1 MKQELDYATTE
12 ESYPHSP
19 EAISPLFK
27 NNLSRFNLNN
37 MRKEELLKFTLQE
50 AESKLTAVQGQKRI
64 ICRTLKE
71 KSDIIL
77 NYIEKNREDIR
88 RLENQIQQLEI
99 NSAHMTNTI
108 KRHNRLKVDAFKAA
122 LKPLQEVIEMLE
134 ISKNECEKNI
144 ENIDI
149 KLGTLSKTE
158 TEILSNLE
166 EKKSEENAI
175 TKQKEGLIGALEEIA
190 ISHPWY
196 YKEYVTDKE
205 TKETLMKI
213 RDKKKHQVANLNE
226 IDKIIEELTKQSTLL
241 AYDIDALRSQ
251 KISTESLNKNEIE
264 LLQLEE
270 FLNLQCKSFAGPK
283 LSEIIKEL
291 CTIGNFPIDQMILKE
306 QFRIIEQKEL
316 EIIEKAKYEQE
327 YYENRLTELSKN
339 VEELEVEN
347 YALISVQQS
356 DQNLEKKLKKSRK
369 ELEETRQKAEYFM
382 KDYNSKIKTIGKWKS
397 ENRNIL
403 LITDTARIPTDDQV
417 IDGFYSKL
425 KPFFSDS
432 EHWRAME
439 SVILRYVEKAKERDC
454 IQELSVQ
461 HQMKDDKNIESKI
474 EILKKIKAIRT
485 TKENE
490 RQQMQK
496 CLEITILS
504 EKKTLRSLESSK
516 LESESAKKNYFKEK
530 LQKTLSPR
538 NNSSKN
544 QKTYGEKAMRKIIE
558 KESAEVKTQ
567 FEKEKLEIK
576 AKLETLYQR
585 KKNWDET
592 LENLKKEI
600 TDNYQIKLN
609 SIQQEKNLLSI
620 EREKYKLELD
630 TLIEAENEAN
640 SKLNDLAETKKNELV
655 KNAKSV
661 AKKHGGEITSKIDKL
676 YALHHKKESEICS
689 FETELIKLEGGLR
702 DKETIAELEIIKIKS
717 RIQNIKEELFEL
729 EKAKKKTEKLEKTI
743 SKIDISQSD
752 FISDVESSSEALAIQ
767 KSPINFNRIESPEME
782 KVSSPEASNSYID
795 IYEVIKDQDEDNL
808 ESPQFTPKF
817 NKITTGFE
825 GYDIVSDVSSEIQF
839 PTEANYKYADSD
851 AKYKHFF
858 DCILPL
864 LEGTIIYKLF
874 KGKNLKIFDL
884 LEGRVCTPEECGY
897 AIRKMKLNKNLGKL
911 EIRNIGKAGVESS
924 IIIDQIVAIVI
935 PTITS
940 DIIKARGKNNEE
952 EQTLEKSEE
961 YNKCYRDMKAMGSVD
976 TESPAF
982 VYKAK
987 ETSYFQFFITL
998 KNGRVDFIAEGL
1010 NIYKTWLAGIKTLI
1024 KNRKDLERLKFKII
1038 QY

>member
-1 MKQELDYATTE
+1 MKQEYDYATTE

-19 EAISPLFK
+19 EAVSPLFK

-50 AESKLTAVQGQKRI
+50 AESKLVAVQGQKRI

-77 NYIEKNREDIR
+77 NCIQKNRKDIEK
-88 RLENQIQQLEI
+88 LENQIQKLES
-99 NSAHMTNTI
+99 NSATMANTI
-108 KRHNRLKVDAFKAA
+108 KRHNKLKVDAFKAA
-122 LKPLQEVIEMLE
+122 LKPLQDVIEMLE
-134 ISKNECEKNI
+134 TSKNEYDKKI
-144 ENIDI
+144 ESIDI
-149 KLGTLSKTE
+149 KLKNLSKTE

-166 EKKSEENAI
+166 EKKLEENTI
-175 TKQKEGLIGALEEIA
+175 TKQKEALIGALDEIA
-190 ISHPWY
+190 ITHPWY
-196 YKEYVTDKE
+196 YREYVTDKE
-205 TKETLMKI
+205 TKEVLIKI
-213 RDKKKHQVANLNE
+213 RDQKKHQIANLNE
-226 IDKIIEELTKQSTLL
+226 IDSIIDELTKQSTIL
-241 AYDIDALRSQ
+241 AHDIDILKSQ
-251 KISTESLNKNEIE
+251 EISTESLSKNEIE
-264 LLQLEE
+264 LTQLEE
-270 FLNLQCKSFAGPK
+270 FLNLQCETFAGPK
-283 LSEIIKEL
+283 LSEIISEL
-291 CTIGNFPIDQMILKE
+291 CTLGNFPINQMIFKE

-316 EIIEKAKYEQE
+316 EIIENAKYEQE
-327 YYENRLTELSKN
+327 YYEKLMIELSKN

-356 DQNLEKKLKKSRK
+356 DKNLEKKLKKSRK
-369 ELEETRQKAEYFM
+369 ELEETRQKAECFM
-382 KDYNSKIKTIGKWKS
+382 KDYNSKIQMIGKWKS

-403 LITDTARIPTDDQV
+403 LITDTARIPTDEQV
-417 IDGFYSKL
+417 VNEFYLKL
-425 KPFFSDS
+425 KPFFSNS

-454 IQELSVQ
+454 IKELSVEGK
-461 HQMKDDKNIESKI
+461 MKDDGVIESKT
-474 EILKKIKAIRT
+474 ELLKKIKAIRT
-485 TKENE
+485 TKESE
-490 RQQMQK
+490 KQQMQK
-496 CLEITILS
+496 CLENIILS
-504 EKKTLRSLESSK
+504 EKKTLKSLENSK
-516 LESESAKKNYFKEK
+516 LESESAKKNYFKEQ

-544 QKTYGEKAMRKIIE
+544 QKTYGEKAMKKINE
-558 KESAEVKTQ
+558 KELAEVKNQ

-576 AKLETLYQR
+576 AKLETLYER

-600 TDNYQIKLN
+600 TDNYQSKLK
-609 SIQQEKNLLSI
+609 SVQQEKNLLSI
-620 EREKYKLELD
+620 EQEKCKKELNS
-630 TLIEAENEAN
+630 LLEAENEAN
-640 SKLNDLAETKKNELV
+640 LKLNDLAKIKENELV

-689 FETELIKLEGGLR
+689 FETELIKLEGGLH

-717 RIQNIKEELFEL
+717 RIQNIKDELFEL

-752 FISDVESSSEALAIQ
+752 FISDIESSSEAMAIQ
-767 KSPINFNRIESPEME
+767 KVPISFKRMESPEVE
-782 KVSSPEASNSYID
+782 KVSSPEPN
-795 IYEVIKDQDEDNL
+795 IYEEIKDQDEDNL

-817 NKITTGFE
+817 NNISPRFE
-825 GYDIVSDVSSEIQF
+825 DYDNISDVSSEI
-839 PTEANYKYADSD
+839 PCPAEPNYKYDDSD
-851 AKYKHFF
+851 AKYKPFF

-874 KGKNLKIFDL
+874 KGKNLKTFDP
-884 LEGRVCTPEECGY
+884 LEGRVCIPEECGY
-897 AIRKMKLNKNLGKL
+897 AIRKMKISKQLGKL

-924 IIIDQIVAIVI
+924 IIIDQIMAIVI
-935 PTITS
+935 PTITN
-940 DIIKARGKNNEE
+940 DIIRARGKNNEE

-961 YNKCYRDMKAMGSVD
+961 YNKCYRNMKAMGSVD

-987 ETSYFQFFITL
+987 ETNYFQFFITL

-1010 NIYKTWLAGIKTLI
+1010 SVYKTWLAGIKMLI
-1024 KNRKDLERLKFKII
+1024 KNKKDLERLKFKII
-1038 QY
+1038 QI